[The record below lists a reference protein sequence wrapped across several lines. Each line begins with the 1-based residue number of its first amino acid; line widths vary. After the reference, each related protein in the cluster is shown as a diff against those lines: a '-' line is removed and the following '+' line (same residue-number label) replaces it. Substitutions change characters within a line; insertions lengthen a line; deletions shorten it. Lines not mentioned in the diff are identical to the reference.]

1 MAATTSDGHVLDD
14 ADKVKT
20 GDQLTMTLKHGIVV
34 SEVKTVTKE

>member
-1 MAATTSDGHVLDD
+1 MVQCADGHVLDD

>member
-1 MAATTSDGHVLDD
+1 VLDD